1 MDQISWSSIN
11 NTTMKQSS
19 LYFALLFILSSC
31 TTIDITEQDAFDN
44 YRTITPATFNFSN
57 YTLHDQMIETEDG
70 EQINAWFLEHE
81 NAVATVLYLGGNGF
95 LMVKSHPLIEAY
107 SNIPV
112 NLMIFDYRGYG
123 LSSGNPSVAGIQMDA
138 KTALRFVKENAPVSP
153 DQIFVHGHS
162 MGSFLSAYLAD
173 TESIDGYILE
183 SPITE
188 VDSWTKKLV
197 PWILRPIVRF
207 DIDPA
212 LSEQSNL
219 KRVEQIEIPLLIM
232 GGSDDD
238 ITPFRMAQE
247 IEKRSASS
255 QKRLLK
261 ITGGKHNDLPTYL
274 TYWQALDSFFM
285 ESLDN

>member
-1 MDQISWSSIN
+1 MKRPSIY
-11 NTTMKQSS
+11 
-19 LYFALLFILSSC
+19 LVLLLILSSC

-44 YRTITPATFNFSN
+44 HRTITPATFNFSD

-81 NAVATVLYLGGNGF
+81 NPVATVVYMGGNGF
-95 LMVKSHPLIEAY
+95 LMIKSQPLIEAY

-123 LSSGNPSVAGIQMDA
+123 LSSGSPSVAGIQLDA
-138 KTALRFVKENAPVSP
+138 KTALNFAKESAQNTSER
-153 DQIFVHGHS
+153 IFVHGHS

-173 TESIDGYILE
+173 TESVDGYILE

-188 VDSWTKKLV
+188 VDNWTKRLV
-197 PWILRPIVRF
+197 PWLLRPFIRF
-207 DIDPA
+207 DIDSA

-219 KRVEQIEIPLLIM
+219 KRVERIDIPLLIM
-232 GGSDDD
+232 GGSDDE
-238 ITPFRMAQE
+238 ITPFRMAEE

-261 ITGGKHNDLPTYL
+261 ITGGTHNDLPNYL
-274 TYWQALDSFFM
+274 TYWQALEEFLV
-285 ESLDN
+285 E